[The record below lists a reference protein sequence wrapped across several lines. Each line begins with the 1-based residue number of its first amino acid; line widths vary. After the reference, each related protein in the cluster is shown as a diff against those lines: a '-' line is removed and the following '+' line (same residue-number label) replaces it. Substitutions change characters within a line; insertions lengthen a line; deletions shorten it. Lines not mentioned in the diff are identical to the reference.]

1 MTLPVS
7 VKVSPSKLE
16 LSHLRIL
23 EYPKTDRRTAAIKC
37 KYRCLFGI
45 STRPKGYPGDNS
57 VHGFHEGRSYF
68 FTAGAD
74 NKLYFFVFQKNPRT
88 TFYNEIPRYTQEDI
102 DALVAECAKDALM
115 PGVNFIEIYAQAKT
129 AVMVPLQEYVLEKCF
144 YKRSVLIGDSFHKVD
159 ALTYNAPTKLIVSD
173 EPNSGSRWQ
182 HSLGISGCTR

>member
-1 MTLPVS
+1 MTLSVS
-7 VKVSPSKLE
+7 VNVSLLQIE
-16 LSHLRIL
+16 LLQLGISS
-23 EYPKTDRRTAAIKC
+23 KTDRLFTAIKC

-74 NKLYFFVFQKNPRT
+74 NKLYFFVFQKNPSIT
-88 TFYNEIPRYTQEDI
+88 VYNDIPRYTQEDI

-115 PGVNFIEIYAQAKT
+115 PGVNFTEIYAQAKT
-129 AVMVPLQEYVLEKCF
+129 AVMVPLQEFVLEKCF

-159 ALTYNAPTKLIVSD
+159 APKYFIYRCTDQA
-173 EPNSGSRWQ
+173 NSICLR
-182 HSLGISGCTR
+182 